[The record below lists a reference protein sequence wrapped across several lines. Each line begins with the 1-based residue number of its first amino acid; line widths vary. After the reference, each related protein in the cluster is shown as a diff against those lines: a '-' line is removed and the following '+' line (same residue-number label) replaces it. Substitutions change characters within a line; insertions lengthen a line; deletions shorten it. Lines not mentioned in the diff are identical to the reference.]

1 MDRKKTVAFRFFLY
15 FGVFFLCSLFLVIP
29 YLWIK
34 LSVVRFLLQTW
45 LGPKTPYVRPI
56 PYYKGINLQ
65 YPFLA
70 ALTWFLPIQSKKH
83 AFLWKQMALTLLGG
97 ICLLL
102 IDCVVSGG
110 EIISQTLTHPSDWLS
125 FFVLFSLSLGP
136 ILYPLIVWFMLI
148 FPHQKEVV
156 NAPSKARSKR

>member
-1 MDRKKTVAFRFFLY
+1 MDRKKSVAFRFFLY
-15 FGVFFLCSLFLVIP
+15 LGFFFLGSLLLVMP

-56 PYYKGINLQ
+56 PYYRGINLQ

-70 ALTWFLPIQSKKH
+70 ALTWCLPFPSKQPS
-83 AFLWKQMALTLLGG
+83 FPGKQITFTLLGCL
-97 ICLLL
+97 CLLL
-102 IDCVVSGG
+102 IDCVVTGG
-110 EIISQTLTHPSDWLS
+110 EIISQTLTHPSNWLS

-136 ILYPLIVWFMLI
+136 ILYPLIVWSLLI
-148 FPHQKEVV
+148 FPHQKEAV
-156 NAPSKARSKR
+156 NAPARAKPKR

>member
-15 FGVFFLCSLFLVIP
+15 LGFFFLFSLLLVMP

-34 LSVVRFLLQTW
+34 LAGVRFLLKTW
-45 LGPKTPYVRPI
+45 LGPKTPYIRPI
-56 PYYKGINLQ
+56 PYYRGINLQ

-70 ALTWFLPIQSKKH
+70 ALTWFLPIPGKKQ
-83 AFLWKQMALTLLGG
+83 ALPWKQLALTLLGW
-97 ICLLL
+97 ICLLI
-102 IDCVVSGG
+102 IDCVVSGS
-110 EIISQTLTHPSDWLS
+110 EIISQTLTRPSNWLS

-136 ILYPLIVWFMLI
+136 ILYPLLVWFLLI

-156 NAPSKARSKR
+156 NVPAKAKTKH